1 MVKMGMST
9 KNIIVGFLLL
19 SFQVTNAQF
28 SYTLDQSIPVEVNG
42 KNLLMPWAGGIN
54 ASQINTMDL
63 NGDGKADL
71 VLFDRTA
78 NKVLTYLQQNNQYLY
93 APDYESLFPS
103 TVNQWVLLRDL
114 NCDGKK
120 DLFTSDPFGMIAYIN
135 TTKVGAPLSW
145 RPYNPDDQN
154 YPKPILSKGFT
165 IPVNVK
171 INVDDIPAIDDLD
184 GDGDLDILNFY
195 FIGPGT
201 VEWHQ
206 NLSVENFSQCDS
218 LVLQRQSQK
227 WGGFT
232 ECACG
237 IVSLPGGKT
246 CDELI
251 NGRTQHNVG
260 KSLLAIDMN
269 NDGATEV
276 LFSEQTCA
284 NLFLLSNTGTAA
296 NAAIT
301 QFAAFPSSTPISLLT
316 YPVAY
321 SEDVDFDGVK
331 DLIVSPNISFREY
344 FGTNFQQ
351 SVMQFKNTGS
361 AQLPQFTFVKS
372 NFLQAD
378 MLDFGDG
385 ATPAFFDY
393 DGDGDQ
399 DLFVGNY
406 IKSGLSAQVA
416 QFENVG
422 TPQSP
427 SFKLI
432 TEDFFGLSILNV
444 INLKIQFVDM
454 NQDGTMDFVFSY
466 TIKTNRTTKIA
477 YLANTSS
484 EKLTIKDANVNQVDF
499 TLTQTNNWYVV
510 DVNQDGQNDILLGN
524 DVGGIEFWKNSGT
537 GTYQLI
543 TDNYLGLGAST
554 ERQNVTMAVADL
566 LADGQADLLV
576 ANQNGKIFIYEDF
589 RKQTTAP
596 TPRTSIIYNRL
607 LENFESKNLGGP
619 IWLAVTTLF
628 NTREPS
634 IVVGNYLG
642 GLHILRFE
650 DAIELPTEPQI
661 SIYPNPIA
669 RLDEKPINIRV
680 DRSVS
685 VQFYTTLGQKI
696 SENYF
701 VPANED
707 YPINISALSAGVY
720 IAQFSWRGRIFSK
733 RFIVQ

>member
-1 MVKMGMST
+1 MTMST
-9 KNIIVGFLLL
+9 KIILLGILLL
-19 SFQVTNAQF
+19 SFHRVNAQY

-42 KNLLMPWAGGIN
+42 KKLVMPWAGGIN
-54 ASQINTMDL
+54 ASQVNTMDL
-63 NGDGKADL
+63 NGDTKADL

-78 NKVLTYLQQNNQYLY
+78 NKILTFLNQNNQYLY

-103 TVNQWVLLRDL
+103 TINQWVLLRDL

-120 DLFTSDPFGMIAYIN
+120 DLFTSDPFGIIAYIN
-135 TTKVGAPLSW
+135 TTKVGGPLSW

-206 NLSVENFSQCDS
+206 NLAVENTTRCDS

-237 IVSLPGGKT
+237 IVSLAGGKT

-251 NGRTQHNVG
+251 NGRVQHNVG
-260 KSLLAIDMN
+260 KSLLAIDLN

-284 NLFLLSNTGTAA
+284 NLFLLSNTGTPS
-296 NAAIT
+296 NAQIT
-301 QFAAFPSSTPISLLT
+301 QYAAFPISTPISLLT

-321 SEDVDFDGVK
+321 SEDVDFDGIK
-331 DLIVSPNISFREY
+331 DLVVSPNISFREY

-351 SVMQFKNTGS
+351 SVMQFKNTGT

-399 DLFVGNY
+399 DLFVANY
-406 IKSGLSAQVA
+406 IKAGLAAQVA
-416 QFENVG
+416 QFENIG
-422 TPQSP
+422 TSQSP

-432 TEDFFGLSILNV
+432 TEDFFGLSVLNV

-454 NQDGTMDFVFSY
+454 NQDGTQDFVFSY
-466 TIKTNRTTKIA
+466 TLKTNRNTDIG
-477 YLANTSS
+477 YLANTSM
-484 EKLTIKDANVNQVDF
+484 EKLIIKDANVQSVDF

-510 DVNQDGQNDILLGN
+510 DVNQDGLNDILLGN
-524 DVGGIEFWKNSGT
+524 DVGGIEFWKNTGSG
-537 GTYQLI
+537 YQLV
-543 TDNYLGLGAST
+543 TNSYLGIGAST

-566 LADGQADLLV
+566 LADGQADLLM

-589 RKQTTAP
+589 RKEVASRSP
-596 TPRTSIIYNRL
+596 KTSIIYNSL
-607 LENFESKNLGGP
+607 LQNLESKNLGGRAS
-619 IWLAVTTLF
+619 LAVATLF

-634 IVVGNYLG
+634 IVVGSYLG
-642 GLHILRFE
+642 GLHLLRFE
-650 DAIELPTEPQI
+650 NAAELPAEPQI
-661 SIYPNPIA
+661 TIYPNPIL
-669 RLDEKPINIRV
+669 RLDEKPIKIRA
-680 DRSVS
+680 DRNVT

-720 IAQFSWRGRIFSK
+720 IAQFSWRGRVISK
-733 RFIVQ
+733 RFIIQ

>member
-1 MVKMGMST
+1 MFA
-9 KNIIVGFLLL
+9 KNIILGFLLVG
-19 SFQVTNAQF
+19 FQVTNAQF
-28 SYTLDQSIPVEVNG
+28 SYTFDQTIPVEING
-42 KNLLMPWAGGIN
+42 KKLAMPWAGGIN

-63 NGDGKADL
+63 NGDGKQDL

-78 NKVLTYLQQNNQYLY
+78 NKLITFLNQDNQYKY
-93 APDYESLFPS
+93 APDYESLFP
-103 TVNQWVLLRDL
+103 TTINQWVLLRDL

-120 DLFTSDPFGMIAYIN
+120 DIFTSDPFGIIAYIN
-135 TTKVGAPLSW
+135 TTKAGAKLSW
-145 RPYNPDDQN
+145 RPYNPDAQN

-171 INVDDIPAIDDLD
+171 INSDDIPAIDDLD

-206 NLSVENFSQCDS
+206 NLSFENVGKCDS

-237 IVSLPGGKT
+237 IVSFQGGKT
-246 CDELI
+246 CDQLI
-251 NGRTQHNVG
+251 NGRTEHNVG
-260 KSLLAIDMN
+260 KSLLAIDLN
-269 NDGATEV
+269 NDGAKE
-276 LFSEQTCA
+276 LFFAEQTCS
-284 NLFLLSNTGTAA
+284 NLFVLNNGGTPTDALM
-296 NAAIT
+296 T
-301 QFAAFPSSTPISLLT
+301 QLTAFPAGTPINLLT

-321 SEDVDFDGVK
+321 LEDVDFDGVK

-344 FGTNFQQ
+344 FATNFQQ
-351 SVMQFKNTGS
+351 SVMQFKNTGTP
-361 AQLPQFTFVKS
+361 QLPQFTFVKS

-378 MLDFGDG
+378 MIDVGDG
-385 ATPAFFDY
+385 AVPAVFDY

-399 DLFVGNY
+399 DLFVSNY
-406 IKSGLSAQVA
+406 IKAGTSAQVA

-422 TPQSP
+422 TVQAP
-427 SFKLI
+427 SFKLV
-432 TEDFFGLSILNV
+432 TEDFFSLSILNA

-454 NQDGTMDFVFSY
+454 NKDGTMDFAFSY
-466 TIKTNRTTKIA
+466 TLKNNRNTQIA
-477 YLANTSS
+477 YLANSS
-484 EKLTIKDANVNQVDF
+484 SDKLTIKDANVKSVDF
-499 TLTQTNNWYVV
+499 TLTESNNWYIV
-510 DVNQDGQNDILLGN
+510 DVNQDGLNDILLGN
-524 DVGGIEFWKNSGT
+524 DVGGVEFWKNGGT
-537 GTYQLI
+537 GLYELV
-543 TDNYLGLGAST
+543 TDSYLGLGAST
-554 ERQNVTMAVADL
+554 ERQNVTIAVSDL

-576 ANQNGKIFIYEDF
+576 ANQNGKLFIYENF

-596 TPRTSIIYNRL
+596 APSTSILYNSL
-607 LENFESKNLGGP
+607 LQKYESRNLGGHA
-619 IWLAVTTLF
+619 WLSVATLF
-628 NTREPS
+628 NTSEPS
-634 IVVGNYLG
+634 IVVGNALG

-650 DAIELPTEPQI
+650 DAVELPAEPQI

-669 RLDEKPINIRV
+669 RLDDKPINIRA

-685 VQFYTTLGQKI
+685 VQFYTTLGQKL

-720 IAQFSWRGRIFSK
+720 IAQFSWRGRVYSK